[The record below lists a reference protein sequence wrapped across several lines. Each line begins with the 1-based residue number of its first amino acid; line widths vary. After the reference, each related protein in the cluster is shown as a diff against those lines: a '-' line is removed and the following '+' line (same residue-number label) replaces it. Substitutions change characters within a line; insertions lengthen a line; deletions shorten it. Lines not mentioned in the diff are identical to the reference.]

1 MQSKFLKSTTAM
13 VLALAMAAPSP
24 ILAQEVTQEELKKQL
39 EEAQQ
44 EAEGAV
50 EAVTDETLPA
60 ETEAEADVEAE
71 AEAEVAPTDAPQTA
85 DTELPPTGDT
95 ATGDTEASDAG
106 NFGGTAD
113 ASADASTDTD
123 AAPVDEAQAEELPA
137 TIEQP
142 ADAATDLAEETT
154 EEVIDDT
161 TEAAEDTT
169 EAADAATD
177 TAVDT
182 TEEAVEDTATAT
194 ENVVEDTADTAADTA
209 DTTEEASTE
218 VVEEATEAPQD
229 EQLTEEAAPTEAEA
243 EVTQTTEAD
252 TEAEA
257 GTEAETTAEASAEP
271 SEETLSGAAPEVQ
284 AAQAGAEE
292 GELIEETVTEETARS
307 SSEEFETEVNQEAT
321 ASAEATEEDDDDGL
335 STAQKIAIGGLGAL
349 AVGALLNNGQR
360 VVSNSGDRVVVDDN
374 GTYRVL
380 KNDDSL
386 LRQPGADVK
395 TYSFSDGSTRT
406 VVTNPNGAQVETIR
420 ASDGRVLSRTRILP
434 DGREVV
440 LFDDTQ
446 SFQEVTVN
454 DLPQVTDSA
463 RRTVDI
469 RQTDEEALRRALQAR
484 LANDPG
490 RSFSLS
496 QIRNIEQVRALAPEI
511 EVNTVNFDTGSA
523 VIRPAE
529 AEELAAL
536 GAAMRDAIDRNPGEV
551 FLVEGHTDAVGD
563 AGYNLALSDRRAE
576 SLALALTEY
585 FDVPPENM
593 VVQGYGESDLKV
605 QTSEA
610 ERANRRAA
618 VRRITSLLGQSG

>member
-106 NFGGTAD
+106 NVGGTAD

-123 AAPVDEAQAEELPA
+123 AAPVDEAQDTTQAEELPA
-137 TIEQP
+137 TTEQP

-161 TEAAEDTT
+161 AEAAEDTT

-177 TAVDT
+177 T

-194 ENVVEDTADTAADTA
+194 ESVVEDAADTAADTA
-209 DTTEEASTE
+209 DTTEEATE

-243 EVTQTTEAD
+243 EVTQTTEAE

-618 VRRITSLLGQSG
+618 VRRITPLLGQSG

>member
-24 ILAQEVTQEELKKQL
+24 ILAQEVTQDELEKKL

-44 EAEGAV
+44 QAEGAV
-50 EAVTDETLPA
+50 EAVTDETLPTN
-60 ETEAEADVEAE
+60 TEAEVETELE
-71 AEAEVAPTDAPQTA
+71 ANQA
-85 DTELPPTGDT
+85 DTELPQASEDGSMNAEGAAQAEVGTGDADT
-95 ATGDTEASDAG
+95 QPVEQAEEAAPQAEAAPEVAEQATEEAVDDATDVAEEVTEEA
-106 NFGGTAD
+106 
-113 ASADASTDTD
+113 TDVAEEATD
-123 AAPVDEAQAEELPA
+123 AADA
-137 TIEQP
+137 TTEM
-142 ADAATDLAEETT
+142 AEETT
-154 EEVIDDT
+154 EEAADDAT
-161 TEAAEDTT
+161 TVAED
-169 EAADAATD
+169 
-177 TAVDT
+177 AVDET
-182 TEEAVEDTATAT
+182 TEEATDVAED
-194 ENVVEDTADTAADTA
+194 
-209 DTTEEASTE
+209 
-218 VVEEATEAPQD
+218 ATEAPGDATEMAEEATDVPQD
-229 EQLTEEAAPTEAEA
+229 EQMTEGSASTETEAGAEA
-243 EVTQTTEAD
+243 EVAETE
-252 TEAEA
+252 TEAE
-257 GTEAETTAEASAEP
+257 TDTTAEASAEP

-292 GELIEETVTEETARS
+292 GELVEETVTEETARS
-307 SSEEFETEVNQEAT
+307 SSEEFETQVNQQAT
-321 ASAEATEEDDDDGL
+321 AGAEASADDDDDGL
-335 STAQKIAIGGLGAL
+335 STAQKIALGGLGAL

-360 VVSNSGDRVVVDDN
+360 VVSNSGDRVVIDDN

-454 DLPQVTDSA
+454 DLPQVTDS
-463 RRTVDI
+463 RRSMNI
-469 RQTDEEALRRALQAR
+469 QQTDEEALRTALQAR

-490 RSFSLS
+490 RNFSLS

-511 EVNTVNFDTGSA
+511 EVNTVNFETGSA
-523 VIRPAE
+523 VIRPEE

-585 FDVPPENM
+585 FNVPPESM

-605 QTSEA
+605 QTAEA

-618 VRRITSLLGQSG
+618 VRRITPLLGQSS